1 MTKQY
6 CNTHINKDDIKF
18 SLVKNILHI
27 FYIEINILAIKPK
40 FVSWYSNLIL
50 ICGSWR
56 LSMVFKSDI
65 SSRSPVLPPSH
76 SIFLSLLF
84 ATLLPPALLHC
95 SYCELWWI
103 HVPAHVL
110 FRIVK
115 SIYILIILERKRS
128 FALRLRRIRISW
140 FSLSYMFP

>member
-40 FVSWYSNLIL
+40 FVSWYNNLIL

-56 LSMVFKSDI
+56 LNMVFKSDI

-84 ATLLPPALLHC
+84 ATLLSPALLHC
-95 SYCELWWI
+95 SYCKLWVNTCTCTCAI
-103 HVPAHVL
+103 QN
-110 FRIVK
+110 
-115 SIYILIILERKRS
+115 SQIYLYINNSREKKKFCFKIEKD
-128 FALRLRRIRISW
+128 
-140 FSLSYMFP
+140 